1 MGLQMYALK
10 VDAEKGVVSRNG
22 KPAGHINGR
31 YLRFNAYKDTHPAH
45 RFIYTHVHGP
55 IPPDS
60 QIDHINGDGLDN
72 RLENL
77 RRVTNSEN
85 QQNRLGA
92 QKNSTTKV
100 RGVFWH
106 VVKRRYQV
114 KLKINRKQIHVGY
127 FDDIDAARQAYSKA
141 AAKHHTH
148 NPLAVKE

>member
-1 MGLQMYALK
+1 MHALK
-10 VDAEKGVVSRNG
+10 VDAENGVVSRNG
-22 KPAGHINGR
+22 KTVGRVNGR
-31 YLRFNAYKDTHPAH
+31 YLRFNAYNKQHPAH

-77 RRVTNSEN
+77 RRVTQSEN
-85 QQNRLGA
+85 QQNRQGA

-106 VVKRRYQV
+106 AAKRRYLV
-114 KLKINRKQIHVGY
+114 KLKINKKQIYVGY
-127 FDDIDAARQAYSKA
+127 FDDIDLARIAYAKA
-141 AAKHHTH
+141 AAMHHTH
-148 NPLAVKE
+148 NPLAAKE